1 MIVRFKNVPTETQ
14 HHRVLAHGGQLRE
27 SLDIIRSA
35 HYSLP
40 ATKLQSLS
48 DDPDVEFIA
57 PDRTVRATGNSAYIG
72 HPDYGWEAVG
82 ANLATNVFGLDGT
95 GIGIAVIDSGA
106 NNDEDVKN
114 LQGQSRFVYQTS
126 LVPNSDPND
135 HYGHGTHVSGI
146 LAGNGHK
153 SKTNNSTYL
162 VRGIAPNANLISIKV
177 LNDTGVGT
185 DSTVIAGIQLA
196 IQLKSRYNIRVMSI
210 SLGRPVTRSY
220 LTDPLCQAVQQ
231 AWQAGIVVVVQ
242 PETMAATTLG
252 ARMATVQSLR
262 RAIVLMSS
270 PWAR

>member
-1 MIVRFKNVPTETQ
+1 MHGFNSTTCVGSLIASVVHMRYWTIAILIFCSLSAYADESKLDTALKNLSSDQAVDVIVRFKNVPTETQ

-27 SLDIIRSA
+27 SLDIIRSE
-35 HYSLP
+35 HYALP
-40 ATKLQSLS
+40 ANKLQSLS

-114 LQGQSRFVYQTS
+114 LPGPESLCVPDQSRTKLRS
-126 LVPNSDPND
+126 ERP
-135 HYGHGTHVSGI
+135 HYLATEHNVSGI

-185 DSTVIAGIQLA
+185 DSTV
-196 IQLKSRYNIRVMSI
+196 
-210 SLGRPVTRSY
+210 
-220 LTDPLCQAVQQ
+220 
-231 AWQAGIVVVVQ
+231 
-242 PETMAATTLG
+242 
-252 ARMATVQSLR
+252 QSLE
-262 RAIVLMSS
+262 SS
-270 PWAR
+270 WRYSSKVDTTSG